1 MEQSNLL
8 ELAKQGEPSAIAALM
23 NAVLSPKGITARA
36 GIEDDCLCISL
47 ESQKPL
53 NQETLVAFIQKGLIE
68 LGNDSI
74 RSVRAQGKR
83 AGDEAFA
90 WTREFSLRSTESAS
104 RIATLTP
111 PIEGE
116 LPEME
121 SAVAIDDKIE
131 ESASRIATLTP
142 PIEDELPEM
151 ESAVAIDD
159 EEIEEEEETLSFR
172 GWVKKRWRVYAL
184 PVALVVIGGFVV
196 GGTTA
201 FWSTS
206 KHQGSKSVEAVMKPQ
221 SDSPEAKQQEA
232 ETYLKAMT
240 TAQENFYTQNNRF
253 ARSLEELE
261 RSTNVISQSYSYAY
275 RLRVGT
281 DSVMTAIP
289 REANL
294 QSYISVVS
302 LSPSGTTRVICQSLK
317 PSVQAPEKP
326 KTAKG
331 SKALE
336 CGARSQKLP

>member
-36 GIEDDCLCISL
+36 GIEDDCLCIFL

-83 AGDEAFA
+83 AGDEAFT
-90 WTREFSLRSTESAS
+90 WTREFSLRSSES
-104 RIATLTP
+104 T
-111 PIEGE
+111 
-116 LPEME
+116 
-121 SAVAIDDKIE
+121 
-131 ESASRIATLTP
+131 SRIATLTP
-142 PIEDELPEM
+142 PIEDELPEIDTTP
-151 ESAVAIDD
+151 AIDD
-159 EEIEEEEETLSFR
+159 DEIEEEEALSFR

-206 KHQGSKSVEAVMKPQ
+206 KQQGFKSVEAVMKPQ
-221 SDSPEAKQQEA
+221 SDSSDAKQKEA
-232 ETYLKAMT
+232 ETYLKTMT
-240 TAQENFYTQNNRF
+240 TAQENFYKQNNRF
-253 ARSLEELE
+253 ASSLEELE

-302 LSPSGTTRVICQSLK
+302 LSPSGTTRIICQSVK
-317 PSVQAPEKP
+317 PSVQVPEKP
-326 KTAKG
+326 KVAKG
-331 SKALE
+331 SKVLG
-336 CGARSQKLP
+336 CGARSQPLP

>member
-8 ELAKQGEPSAIAALM
+8 ELAKQGEPNAIAALM

-36 GIEDDCLCISL
+36 GIEDDCLCIFL

-53 NQETLVAFIQKGLIE
+53 NQETLVTFIQKGLIE

-83 AGDEAFA
+83 IGDEAFA
-90 WTREFSLRSTESAS
+90 WTREFSLRSSESTS
-104 RIATLTP
+104 RVATLTP
-111 PIEGE
+111 PIEEE
-116 LPEME
+116 LPE
-121 SAVAIDDKIE
+121 VE
-131 ESASRIATLTP
+131 ETVELE
-142 PIEDELPEM
+142 ED
-151 ESAVAIDD
+151 
-159 EEIEEEEETLSFR
+159 EIEEEEALSFR
-172 GWVKKRWRVYAL
+172 GWVKRRWRVYAI
-184 PVALVVIGGFVV
+184 PVVLVVIGGFVV

-206 KHQGSKSVEAVMKPQ
+206 KNQAPNSVEAVMKPHN
-221 SDSPEAKQQEA
+221 DSPEAKQKEA

-240 TAQENFYTQNNRF
+240 AAQENFYRQNNRF
-253 ARSLEELE
+253 ASSLEELE
-261 RSTNVISQSYSYAY
+261 RSANVISQSYSYAY

-289 REANL
+289 READL
-294 QSYISVVS
+294 QSYIGVVS
-302 LSPSGTTRVICQSLK
+302 LTPSGTANLICRSLK

-326 KTAKG
+326 KAVKG
-331 SKALE
+331 SKALA

>member
-36 GIEDDCLCISL
+36 GIEDDCLCIFL

-111 PIEGE
+111 PIE
-116 LPEME
+116 
-121 SAVAIDDKIE
+121 
-131 ESASRIATLTP
+131 
-142 PIEDELPEM
+142 DELPEM
-151 ESAVAIDD
+151 ESAVAIDE

>member
-90 WTREFSLRSTESAS
+90 WTREFSLRSTES
-104 RIATLTP
+104 T
-111 PIEGE
+111 
-116 LPEME
+116 
-121 SAVAIDDKIE
+121 
-131 ESASRIATLTP
+131 SRIATLTP

-151 ESAVAIDD
+151 ESAVATDD
-159 EEIEEEEETLSFR
+159 EEIEEEETLSFR

-206 KHQGSKSVEAVMKPQ
+206 KQQGSKSVEAVMKPQ
-221 SDSPEAKQQEA
+221 SDLPEAKQQEA